1 MTYIADPVCD
11 DVNAT
16 LPLEVHTL
24 EFNSEYYVSSQGNHV
39 DPTSCIF
46 D

>member
-24 EFNSEYYVSSQGNHV
+24 EFTSEYYVSFQGNHV
-39 DPTSCIF
+39 DPSSRIL